1 MRLRYPDVFADAGAM
16 WRGARDVLLPVAAVF
31 FFLPGLGLRLFLP
44 QPDTTGLADEALR
57 TAIDAWLSGAMPWL
71 VVVILT
77 QTYGAALLL
86 LMLLD
91 PGRPTLG
98 AAMLRTLRLIPGLL
112 AAQLIVAA
120 GVALGFLVLIVPG
133 FYLLG
138 RTILTSAS
146 YLTSPE
152 RGSIAAAVEG
162 FERTRDNGWLLALL
176 WFSAYAVNYL
186 IDSVGMAINS
196 VLVPINHFLVIPVE
210 LATAGGSAACVLLLV
225 LCQAAAY
232 RALSVPRQGT

>member
-1 MRLRYPDVFADAGAM
+1 MRLRYTEVFADAAAM
-16 WRGARDVLLPVAAVF
+16 WHGARDVLWPVAAVF
-31 FFLPGLGLRLFLP
+31 FFLPGLALRLFLP

-57 TAIDAWLSGAMPWL
+57 AALDAYLTGAMPWL
-71 VVVILT
+71 VGIILI

-91 PGRPTLG
+91 PGRPTLR
-98 AAMLRTLRLIPGLL
+98 AAMTRTLWLIPGLL

-120 GVALGFLVLIVPG
+120 GVALGFLAFIVPG

-146 YLTSPE
+146 FLAAPE

-162 FERTRDNGWLLALL
+162 FERTRGNGWLLALL
-176 WFSAYAVNYL
+176 LFCAYAINYL
-186 IDSVGMAINS
+186 IDSVAVSIS
-196 VLVPINHFLVIPVE
+196 TVLAVVNPFLTLPVT
-210 LATAGGSAACVLLLV
+210 LLSAGGSAACVLALV
-225 LCQAAAY
+225 LVQAAAY
-232 RALSVPRQGT
+232 RALSAPRQGT